1 MSREKVLQIR
11 GRRPRICNVFEK
23 ICNVLEK
30 IKITLE
36 QIFLTVGQNNYGN
49 KIPLLFLKNFL
60 LNQMNWMVVI
70 SLLFCQKTFKIF
82 TK

>member
-1 MSREKVLQIR
+1 MRPRKVSREKVLQIR

-49 KIPLLFLKNFL
+49 KIPL
-60 LNQMNWMVVI
+60 QPEIASI
-70 SLLFCQKTFKIF
+70 SSIKGFFHFERPQ
-82 TK
+82 